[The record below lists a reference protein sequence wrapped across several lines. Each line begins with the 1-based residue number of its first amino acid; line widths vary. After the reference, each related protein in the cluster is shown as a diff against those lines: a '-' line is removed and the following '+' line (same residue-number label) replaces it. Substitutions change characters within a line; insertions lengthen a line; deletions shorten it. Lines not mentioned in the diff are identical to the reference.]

1 MKSIGFFNNKGGVG
15 KTTLLCNVAAS
26 LSIEFNK
33 KVLVIDADPQ
43 CNASAYVLNEEDLER
58 IFLDNDFYSIDSFF
72 DPVRRGQ
79 GYPQ

>member
-72 DPVRRGQ
+72 
-79 GYPQ
+79 